1 MRLGARGPAAAL
13 LAVLAAAVDLP
24 GLNLADPPQTLNQV
38 HQAIQI
44 AQELAHLPP
53 GGVEAPRAA
62 VLNLYGNYTFTQIP
76 PPMAYQNFIIGVRV
90 QVRNG
95 ELFYAPVPAEVA
107 GWLSTAPERYRDE
120 FMTPAS
126 HALTFLAETLAR
138 HKVPDVDAT
147 FAIADFC
154 FGMARAQPVVWGLGS
169 NPLSEP
175 PNDPPAALTSTQ
187 LPPVFVW
194 SSEQSGRRTC
204 NAVTTTSYDW
214 TLPSAMPGVYEGPPW
229 EQRTPV
235 LGWRGSLIGDHR
247 ARLVRAAL
255 GKEGMDI
262 KIAGGFECGKYVQEA
277 GAFGATMQDCTG
289 PAAVTAAFVEM
300 PNQQKW
306 KYILDVDGGASTWR
320 FKSLLNG
327 GWTIFKVDSPN
338 GQFWYSQMVP
348 FVHYIPVD
356 AQRLEEDLPAKLAW
370 ARAHDDEA
378 KQIALNAKAFAV
390 QHLTWDSLHWQQYA
404 ALALYAQKLAHP
416 VEPDP
421 ALSRFCCK
429 DVSVFPHLAAQ
440 CKEAP
445 ACAAEPAH
453 AGFVREDWKEW
464 GAVQP
469 TAFAPWWSVPTEQPT
484 ATPQPMSFLRR

>member
-1 MRLGARGPAAAL
+1 
-13 LAVLAAAVDLP
+13 
-24 GLNLADPPQTLNQV
+24 
-38 HQAIQI
+38 
-44 AQELAHLPP
+44 
-53 GGVEAPRAA
+53 
-62 VLNLYGNYTFTQIP
+62 
-76 PPMAYQNFIIGVRV
+76 
-90 QVRNG
+90 
-95 ELFYAPVPAEVA
+95 
-107 GWLSTAPERYRDE
+107 
-120 FMTPAS
+120 
-126 HALTFLAETLAR
+126 
-138 HKVPDVDAT
+138 
-147 FAIADFC
+147 
-154 FGMARAQPVVWGLGS
+154 
-169 NPLSEP
+169 
-175 PNDPPAALTSTQ
+175 
-187 LPPVFVW
+187 
-194 SSEQSGRRTC
+194 
-204 NAVTTTSYDW
+204 
-214 TLPSAMPGVYEGPPW
+214 
-229 EQRTPV
+229 
-235 LGWRGSLIGDHR
+235 
-247 ARLVRAAL
+247 
-255 GKEGMDI
+255 MDI

-306 KYILDVDGGASTWR
+306 KYILDVDGGASTGR

-356 AQRLEEDLPAKLAW
+356 ARRLEEDLPAKLAW

-378 KQIALNAKAFAV
+378 RQIALN
-390 QHLTWDSLHWQQYA
+390 
-404 ALALYAQKLAHP
+404 LAHP